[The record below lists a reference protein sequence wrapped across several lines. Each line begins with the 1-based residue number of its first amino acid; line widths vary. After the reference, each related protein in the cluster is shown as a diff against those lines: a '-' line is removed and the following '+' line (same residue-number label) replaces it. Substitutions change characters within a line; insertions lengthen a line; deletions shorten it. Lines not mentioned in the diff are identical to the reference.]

1 MKLVFLVIAATVVCV
16 ALFAMVETVWT
27 VMNRPAAAVE
37 RFERANERFGKSRA
51 YLIAALIGYLGV
63 VYCGF
68 YGLLFWMPPN
78 WGAVNEDGEFT
89 ALRYT
94 VAGLFTLAALPA
106 TGLFERYAR
115 LLNEIPMWK
124 QTLKGVE
131 QMIDRVHNL
140 PPVIELFSSGRKAA
154 PEDLREADLW
164 WLRAHADVLQRNVS
178 NMIEN
183 ALARERKAVEDKA
196 NAADKAVEVQAQRER
211 KQTQVARI
219 EAALEA
225 ALPCPAPLVVDAL
238 PVDGTAGWVTI
249 ASAAVNARWA
259 SLDKIFAALAVPNGR
274 ERDELRL
281 TDISVA
287 LRAAPD
293 IELPAGL
300 KVVGHY
306 RGGSH
311 SGETEIVATLDG
323 KLVDLAHTARF
334 AMTRDGLCAAFFI
347 AHLMPTYGR
356 FWHSLYNNDYS
367 MLLDRSA
374 LVAWLLHSGIEVEPG
389 SPLQG
394 LGRGPGLHVSAAGS
408 VLRAAALGAGATTN
422 LTDFSIELADGH
434 LTESARQL
442 LVRSNTRVLY

>member
-1 MKLVFLVIAATVVCV
+1 MKIVFLVIAAAVLCV

-37 RFERANERFGKSRA
+37 RFERANKRFGKSRV

-63 VYCGF
+63 VYCGI
-68 YGLLFWMPPN
+68 YGLLFWMPSN

-94 VAGLFTLAALPA
+94 VAGLFTFAALPA
-106 TGLFERYAR
+106 VGLFEHYAR

-131 QMIDRVHNL
+131 QMIDRVDNL
-140 PPVIELFSSGRKAA
+140 APVIESFSLGRDAA
-154 PEDLREADLW
+154 PENLREADLW
-164 WLRAHADVLQRNVS
+164 WLRAHADLLQRNVS
-178 NMIEN
+178 NMIES
-183 ALARERKAVEDKA
+183 ALARQRKAAEDKA
-196 NAADKAVEVQAQRER
+196 NADVKATEEQAQRVR
-211 KQTQVARI
+211 KQAQIDRI

-225 ALPCPAPLVVDAL
+225 ALPRPAPPVVDAL
-238 PVDGTAGWVTI
+238 PVAGTAGWVMI
-249 ASAAVNARWA
+249 ATTAVNERWVK
-259 SLDKIFAALAVPNGR
+259 LDKIFAALAVPNGL

-287 LRAAPD
+287 LRAAPG
-293 IELPAGL
+293 IELPADL

-311 SGETEIVATLDG
+311 GGETEIVATLDG
-323 KLVDLAHTARF
+323 KLVDLAQTARF
-334 AMTRDGLCAAFFI
+334 AMTLDGLCAAFFI
-347 AHLMPTYGR
+347 VHLVPTYGR

-374 LVAWLLHSGIEVEPG
+374 LVSWLLHNGIDAEPG
-389 SPLQG
+389 SPLQS
-394 LGRGPGLHVSAAGS
+394 LNRWPGLRVNAAGS

-434 LTESARQL
+434 LTDSSRQQ